1 MSFILADLTVTTME
15 VVAAAVAVEA
25 TTETVTLSSDK
36 TTDWGQGINTL
47 SITNHQKKKGVD
59 SSKTIFHSDV
69 NEAVEARDVRSCEDR
84 CLNARN
90 FDCRSFSFQ
99 FMSQPYRNCELSDD
113 SIRGTSDDTL
123 EYDKVNIPTFT
134 ENLFV
139 LVPNYLWMFFI
150 LPRNYF

>member
-47 SITNHQKKKGVD
+47 SITNHQKKGVD